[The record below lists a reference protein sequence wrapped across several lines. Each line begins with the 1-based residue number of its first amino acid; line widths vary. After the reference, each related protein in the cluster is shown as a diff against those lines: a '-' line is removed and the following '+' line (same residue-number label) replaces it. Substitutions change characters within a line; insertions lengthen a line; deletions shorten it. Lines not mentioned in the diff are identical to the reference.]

1 MWTARPTEIKQ
12 WLRIKSIN
20 EQSDLD
26 TIKPIMLSHMQQT
39 KVQRHPP
46 AIKINKALST

>member
-1 MWTARPTEIKQ
+1 MRDMWTARPTEIKQ

-26 TIKPIMLSHMQQT
+26 TIKPIMLSHMQHT
-39 KVQRHPP
+39 EV
-46 AIKINKALST
+46 